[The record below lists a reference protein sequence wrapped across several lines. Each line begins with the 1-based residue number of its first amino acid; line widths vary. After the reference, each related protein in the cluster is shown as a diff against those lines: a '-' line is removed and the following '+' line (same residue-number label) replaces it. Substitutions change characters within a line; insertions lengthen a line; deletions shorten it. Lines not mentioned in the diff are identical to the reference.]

1 MEPKSPESPETP
13 DSPESPESADSAVTT
28 CYRHPKVESHVR
40 CIRCD
45 RYICPDCMREASVGH
60 QCVECVKE
68 GARSVR
74 QARTA
79 FGGRITT
86 APLVTYVLIGLNV
99 LAYLG
104 EVLRPALVD
113 RFQML
118 GAGLAG
124 PDGGHYLWQ
133 DPYPSSFHAEG
144 VVGGEWERLLTGAF
158 LHLPP
163 TEGTFGILHIV
174 MNMVSLWNLGRVV
187 EAQLGRVRFLALYLL
202 SALGGSVLVLL
213 IAPDTPTVGASGAIF
228 GLGAAYYVMARRLG
242 ADMRAVNRFIAGLLL
257 WLLISAGLTSW
268 QGHLGG
274 LLAGGLVTLA
284 YAYVPRGPRRGLLQ
298 AAACVGL
305 LALLLVLTV
314 GKVSGLTG

>member
-1 MEPKSPESPETP
+1 MES
-13 DSPESPESADSAVTT
+13 ESAQSTEPGEPAGPVEPAVTT

-40 CIRCD
+40 CTRCD
-45 RYICPDCMREASVGH
+45 RYICPACMREAAVGH
-60 QCVECVKE
+60 QCVECVKD

-79 FGGRITT
+79 FGGRISTT
-86 APLVTYVLIGLNV
+86 PLVTYVLIALNV

-104 EVLRPALVD
+104 EVVRPAIVD
-113 RFQML
+113 RFEML

-124 PDGGHYLWQ
+124 TDGGHYLWAAHHFTG
-133 DPYPSSFHAEG
+133 FHPEG
-144 VVGGEWERLLTGAF
+144 VVDGEWYRMLTGAF

-187 EAQLGRVRFLALYLL
+187 EAQLGRVRYIALYLL

-213 IAPDTPTVGASGAIF
+213 LAPDEATLGASGAVF

-242 ADMRAVNRFIAGLLL
+242 ADMNAVNRLLAGLLL
-257 WLLISAGLTSW
+257 WLVISAAYTSW
-268 QGHLGG
+268 ESHLGG
-274 LLAGGLVTLA
+274 LLTGVTVTLA
-284 YAYVPRGPRRGLLQ
+284 YAYAPRDGRR
-298 AAACVGL
+298 A
-305 LALLLVLTV
+305 LAQGAVCAGLLVLLV
-314 GKVSGLTG
+314 VLAAGKVSALRNGAA

>member
-1 MEPKSPESPETP
+1 MESEAESEAT
-13 DSPESPESADSAVTT
+13 VTT
-28 CYRHPKVESHVR
+28 CYRHHGVESHVR
-40 CIRCD
+40 CVRCD
-45 RYICPDCMREASVGH
+45 RYICPACMREASVGH

-74 QARTA
+74 RPRTA
-79 FGGRITT
+79 FGGRITA

-99 LAYLG
+99 LAYVG
-104 EVLRPALVD
+104 ELLRPAIVD
-113 RFQML
+113 RFGML
-118 GAGLAG
+118 GAGLTG
-124 PDGGHYLWQ
+124 PDGGHYVWQ
-133 DPYPSSFHAEG
+133 PAHPADFRPEG
-144 VVGGEWERLLTGAF
+144 VVDGEWYRLVTGAF

-163 TEGTFGILHIV
+163 TGGTFGFLHIV

-213 IAPDTPTVGASGAIF
+213 LAPQTPTIGASGAIF

-242 ADMRAVNRFIAGLLL
+242 ADMSAVNRFMAGLLL

-274 LLAGGLVTLA
+274 LLAGGTVSLA
-284 YAYVPRGPRRGLLQ
+284 YAYAPRGRWRTLVHAGV
-298 AAACVGL
+298 CVGV
-305 LALLLVLTV
+305 LVLLTV
-314 GKVSGLTG
+314 LTAGKVTSLTG